1 MPLISGGY
9 HGALAQILI
18 IGVICFCSTA
28 MYSAIV
34 SMSSG
39 ITDKE
44 AASNA
49 AAALYG
55 SFTIFSLISPV
66 FVNILGARIS
76 MGVGTLGYASYVWS
90 LLQYRQGG
98 SATTVVYAGALNG
111 VCAGLLWTAQGQML
125 MAYPTKETKASYFGI
140 FWAVYNSGAVVG
152 GLITFITNYDS
163 LSSEADA
170 STFQIFLAIMLCG
183 TVACLALVHPSS
195 VVRPDGHLVKIG
207 TPGSSLDEIMS
218 IAGLFKM
225 TDMQELLPLF
235 LYSNFFYTYHFRY
248 ATCNHITMP
257 VHLVYNPFAFLQRVQ
272 CPAFQH
278 EDTRVQL
285 NLLLGLADG
294 RGMVARAA
302 P

>member
-1 MPLISGGY
+1 MALISGGY

-55 SFTIFSLISPV
+55 SFTVCSLVSPV
-66 FVNILGARIS
+66 FVNVLGARLS
-76 MGVGTLGYASYVWS
+76 MGIGTLGYAAYVWS
-90 LLQYRQGG
+90 LLLYRQGG

-111 VCAGLLWTAQGQML
+111 FCAGLLWTAQGQML

-163 LSSEADA
+163 LGSEADS
-170 STFQIFLAIMLCG
+170 STFRFFLAIMLCG
-183 TVACLALVHPSS
+183 TVLCLLLAKPST
-195 VVRPDGHLVKIG
+195 VVRPDGQLVKI
-207 TPGSSLDEIMS
+207 SKAASCSDEILS
-218 IAGLFKM
+218 IAALFKLN
-225 TDMQELLPLF
+225 DMQELLPLF
-235 LYSNFFYTYHFRY
+235 LYSNFFYTYHFRC
-248 ATCNHITMP
+248 AQSTQRNHPMP
-257 VHLVYNPFAFLQRVQ
+257 SS
-272 CPAFQH
+272 
-278 EDTRVQL
+278 
-285 NLLLGLADG
+285 
-294 RGMVARAA
+294 
-302 P
+302 